1 MPGQVPE
8 GIQLAMQR
16 AINNAQKCMEEY
28 QLDRVKAYF
37 TPDGK
42 PLTER
47 FVFSGEETLEV
58 PRYSLVPQICLVI
71 DEARLRY
78 VYPIS
83 TDEAK
88 AFRAAG
94 EVGTDE
100 KKPTALQAFFSAVWG
115 KLRAR
120 KREPQEFIEVTAV
133 FRRNDSQQVG

>member
-1 MPGQVPE
+1 VPGQVPE

-16 AINNAQKCMEEY
+16 AINDAQKCMEEY
-28 QLDRVKAYF
+28 QLDRMKAYF

-47 FVFSGEETLEV
+47 FVLSGEKTLEV
-58 PRYSLVPQICLVI
+58 PRYSLVPQSCVVI

-83 TDEAK
+83 TAEAK

-94 EVGTDE
+94 TDG
-100 KKPTALQAFFSAVWG
+100 KKPTALQAFFSALWE
-115 KLRAR
+115 KLRPG
-120 KREPQEFIEVTAV
+120 KRGPQEFIEVTAV
-133 FRRNDSQQVG
+133 FRRNDSQQAG